1 MAIYFNQ
8 WGKLIVLICQC
19 VLYFI
24 IRYEQGAS
32 LGILYPIWSKLMETS
47 VFPLV
52 SSLRVFAGKSSV
64 LRPRATWSDT
74 HTNTSN
80 TSATSN
86 SIYAGN
92 SIIGSSSRNSRNY
105 VSTTTAKNCTSNI
118 PSQTPGDLVWYTHPQ
133 TPHVVF
139 FLHLLVNLAPCWSDF
154 LWIF

>member
-1 MAIYFNQ
+1 MLGSIDGNPFQ
-8 WGKLIVLICQC
+8 PFGKLIVLICQC
-19 VLYFI
+19 VLYFVI
-24 IRYEQGAS
+24 IYEESAS

-86 SIYAGN
+86 SIYIGN
-92 SIIGSSSRNSRNY
+92 TIIASSSKNSRNY
-105 VSTTTAKNCTSNI
+105 VSTTTS
-118 PSQTPGDLVWYTHPQ
+118 
-133 TPHVVF
+133 
-139 FLHLLVNLAPCWSDF
+139 
-154 LWIF
+154 